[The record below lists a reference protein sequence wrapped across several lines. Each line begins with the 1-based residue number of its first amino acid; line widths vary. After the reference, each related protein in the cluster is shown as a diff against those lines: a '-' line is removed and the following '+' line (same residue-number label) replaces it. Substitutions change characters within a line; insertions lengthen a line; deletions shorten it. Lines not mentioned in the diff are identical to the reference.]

1 MYYYN
6 QAEGGQKG
14 WSLDHRKPNGIK
26 DWFSGGWTLPSK
38 FEHPKPGVSNWGQ
51 VEEGLIQVVL
61 DRNIKETELFLSS
74 GVDVNAKVASG
85 SKQGLTALDAANET
99 DKTEIADLLREHG
112 GKHGVINGAA
122 ADGDIEAVKK
132 FLAVGTD
139 VNTKDG
145 WEWTPLH
152 YAAIRGHKEIAELL
166 IAKGANV
173 NAKNNVGD
181 TPLDLATHLSNPN
194 ASPEIADLIRKQGA
208 KTGEVLKVEGTSFN
222 QMPEIDLSSFTEEQQ
237 ATILVRANKENCD
250 CGCKM
255 TVAECRNDDTSC
267 RTSVRLAK
275 AIVEEVTGEKPKNE
289 SKAKG
294 AKTGEELKTEGK

>member
-1 MYYYN
+1 MKHILITTFAAVLLVGCGPSTRDISIWEAAGDGN
-6 QAEGGQKG
+6 IEAVKQLLA
-14 WSLDHRKPNGIK
+14 NGA
-26 DWFSGGWTLPSK
+26 
-38 FEHPKPGVSNWGQ
+38 
-51 VEEGLIQVVL
+51 
-61 DRNIKETELFLSS
+61 
-74 GVDVNAKVASG
+74 DVNAKDGDGATPLHYATDREIAELLIANGANVNAKDG
-85 SKQGLTALDAANET
+85 DGETPLDLTN
-99 DKTEIADLLREHG
+99 TEIADLLREHG

-289 SKAKG
+289 SKAKD
-294 AKTGEELKTEGK
+294 AKTGEELKAEGK

>member
-1 MYYYN
+1 MKHLLLTTIAAVLLVGCGPSTRDISIWEAAGDGN
-6 QAEGGQKG
+6 IEAVKQLLA
-14 WSLDHRKPNGIK
+14 NGA
-26 DWFSGGWTLPSK
+26 
-38 FEHPKPGVSNWGQ
+38 
-51 VEEGLIQVVL
+51 
-61 DRNIKETELFLSS
+61 
-74 GVDVNAKVASG
+74 DVNAKDGDGATPLHYATDREIAELLIANGANVNAKDG
-85 SKQGLTALDAANET
+85 DGETPLDLTNT
-99 DKTEIADLLREHG
+99 GIADLLREHG

-294 AKTGEELKTEGK
+294 AKTGEELKAEGK